1 MVKESWPGMTR
12 YCEGSGPTD
21 NLHIYKKISDVPNF
35 LERKIVLLAT
45 ATITDDNLFANGL
58 FQNVFFLLRMFD
70 AMGLLPILIVNEKPK
85 SLDKIPEVLR
95 TCRVMC
101 VEDLIKQ
108 PIPIAAY
115 IEIGMSI
122 DHVMRKFLK
131 MIGSRTYKLY
141 LGNILNI
148 DIETPI
154 FYPGMNFAH
163 HVVGEI
169 QDVWVSPHYAQHAQ
183 YASAI
188 NGVQPTSIDDTTKIA
203 PYVWDPAVITDD
215 GKRSIRWRCPV
226 AEELDTFVIME
237 PNISFQK
244 TCLIPLM
251 ILETWYRKNPTWK
264 GKVVIVNGERIQQTA
279 FFKENIYNQL
289 DIVKAGLVQPV
300 GRMDMVSVLRAY
312 PSATFVCHQVN
323 NEFNY
328 MLLEL
333 MWCGFPVVHNAG
345 AWNEFGYSYK
355 GSNIEE
361 GAEQVALAKEHH
373 HERIEIYKSHAR
385 TLTWRH
391 SPYNPDIQRA
401 WFKLLAI

>member
-12 YCEGSGPTD
+12 LAKSPVD
-21 NLHIYKKISDVPNF
+21 DLHILKKMSEIPNF
-35 LERKIVLLAT
+35 LERKIILLAT
-45 ATITDDNLFANGL
+45 ATITDDNIFSNGL

-122 DHVMRKFLK
+122 DHIMRKFLK
-131 MIGSRTYKLY
+131 MIGSKTYKLY

-169 QDVWVSPHYAQHAQ
+169 QDIWVSPHYAQHAE
-183 YASAI
+183 YACAI
-188 NGVQPTSIDDTTKIA
+188 NAVDPASPSCKIA

-215 GKRSIRWRCPV
+215 GKRSIPWKVRV
-226 AEELDTFVIME
+226 GDEVDTFVIME

-244 TCLIPLM
+244 TCIIPLM
-251 ILETWYRKNPTWK
+251 ILEGWYRKNPSWK
-264 GKVVIVNGERIQQTA
+264 GQVVVVNGERIMQTN

-289 DIVKAGLVQPV
+289 DIVKSGQVKMV
-300 GRMDMVSVLRAY
+300 GRMDMVSILKTY
-312 PSATFVCHQVN
+312 PSATFLCHQVN

-333 MWCGFPVVHNAG
+333 MWCGFPVIHNAG
-345 AWNEFGYSYK
+345 AWLEFGYSYHS
-355 GSNIEE
+355 SNIEE
-361 GAEQVALAKEHH
+361 GVEQLQRAKQHH
-373 HERIEIYKSHAR
+373 HERIEVYKSHAR
-385 TLTWRH
+385 TLAWKH
-391 SPYNPDIQRA
+391 SPYNPDVHRA
-401 WFKLLAI
+401 WLKLLNIG